1 MRGLGRVFKR
11 NNSAAWWIAYYYR
24 GKEVRESSGSEK
36 KSDAQR
42 LLRRR
47 IGEIGRGRFIGPMEE
62 RVTFEDLATDY
73 VNDYEIKQRRSLR
86 WAKGRVANLRRHFG
100 ADRAVDIT
108 VSRIRA
114 YAQARLEEGA
124 TPATVNRDLAALGRM
139 FSLAVQA
146 GRVSGR
152 PHIPKL
158 REAGPRQGFMEYAE
172 YLAIREHLPPDYQD
186 ILDFGYHSGWR
197 KGEIVHLEWR
207 DVDRDAGVI
216 RLRPEL
222 SKNHEG
228 RVLALS
234 EPLRTMIE
242 RRWKARSL
250 GCLLVFQK
258 DDRPIGDWRKTW
270 TRACIR
276 AGFFRVIKL
285 DTETVEKNAP
295 TKLFH
300 DLRRTVVRNLIRAG
314 VPERVAMSVT
324 GHKTRSVFDRYN
336 IVSEAD
342 LRQATC
348 RLAEYVS
355 QQPATLNVISLPN
368 AATDENTDRTRTVKA
383 ATGTR
388 P

>member
-1 MRGLGRVFKR
+1 MRGMGRVFRRK
-11 NNSAAWWIAYYYR
+11 NSGAWWIAYYHR
-24 GKEVRESSGSEK
+24 GKEIRESSGSEN

-42 LLRRR
+42 LLRKRL
-47 IGEIGRGRFIGPMEE
+47 GEIGRGKLIGPVEE
-62 RVTFEDLATDY
+62 RVTFEDLASDY
-73 VNDYEIKQRRSLR
+73 LKDYEIKQRRSLR

-100 ADRAVDIT
+100 PDRAMDIT
-108 VSRIRA
+108 APRIRG
-114 YAQARLEEGA
+114 YAHARLEEGA

-146 GRVSGR
+146 GRLSGR

-172 YLAIREHLPPDYQD
+172 YRAIRAHLPPDYQD
-186 ILDFGYHSGWR
+186 VLDFGYHSGWR
-197 KGEIVHLEWR
+197 KGEILRLEWR
-207 DVDRDAGVI
+207 DADRDAGII

-222 SKNHEG
+222 SKNYEG
-228 RVLALS
+228 RVLPLS
-234 EPLRTMIE
+234 EPLRAMIE
-242 RRWKARSL
+242 RRWRFRSIR
-250 GCLLVFQK
+250 CPLVFQK
-258 DDRPIGDWRKTW
+258 DERPIGDWRKTW
-270 TRACIR
+270 KRACKA
-276 AGFFRVIKL
+276 AGL
-285 DTETVEKNAP
+285 P
-295 TKLFH
+295 GKLFH

-342 LRQATC
+342 LKQATS
-348 RLAEYVS
+348 RLAEYVC
-355 QQPATLNVISLPN
+355 QQPATRNVISLPN
-368 AATDENTDRTRTVKA
+368 AAPGENTDKTRTVKA